1 MKAFKNKNK
10 ITLVWQFGASPKKNG
25 GIMCGG
31 KRGSQWNYV
40 V

>member
-1 MKAFKNKNK
+1 MKAFRNK
-10 ITLVWQFGASPKKNG
+10 IKIILVLQFGASSWKNG

-31 KRGSQWNYV
+31 KRSQWNCV